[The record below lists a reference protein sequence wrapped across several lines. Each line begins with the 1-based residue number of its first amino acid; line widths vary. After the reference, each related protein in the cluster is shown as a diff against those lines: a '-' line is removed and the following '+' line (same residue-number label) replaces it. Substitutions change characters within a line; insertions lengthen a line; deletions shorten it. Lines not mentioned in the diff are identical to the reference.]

1 MPGWFAARAGLDA
14 DGCPLVCGTRL
25 VVDWCPLAIRPVVA
39 VVSKIVETTV
49 SKIVEAMTTLQV
61 YKPDSV

>member
-1 MPGWFAARAGLDA
+1 MKVLPGWFAARARLDA
-14 DGCPLVCGTRL
+14 DG
-25 VVDWCPLAIRPVVA
+25 CPLAIRPVVT